1 MRINPI
7 ISTTNK
13 TNNYYNTKSNNYQ
26 ITKPYANDTVCFK
39 GAVYHS
45 RRLDGYLEHIKEYK
59 SLTKQV
65 DLKLADARICL
76 ETKLGK
82 INEAIEPLLQDN
94 DFLLAITPEKTK
106 NEYKRE
112 AHKTL
117 THIGDYDKRTYNKV
131 WNNVGAKIRTRILN
145 EDAIVIEKELA
156 DVSETMQDNKYTPI
170 FNELKNHIRAKAV
183 AQEEFDTLK
192 STTQTEYE
200 AKASEI
206 VDMAELFYGPQAG
219 EDRKEFIKELVNR
232 AKSKMPELGDYYA
245 SAYNSYFYEYRTSS
259 RDPHSLKKEA
269 VDYAYLQTFQFLT
282 GISQQR
288 DEKYQ

>member
-13 TNNYYNTKSNNYQ
+13 TNNYYNTKNSNYQ
-26 ITKPYANDTVCFK
+26 VTKPYANDTVCFK

-76 ETKLGK
+76 KTKLGK

-117 THIGDYDKRTYNKV
+117 MHIGDYDKRTYENY
-131 WNNVGAKIRTRILN
+131 
-145 EDAIVIEKELA
+145 KEG
-156 DVSETMQDNKYTPI
+156 
-170 FNELKNHIRAKAV
+170 
-183 AQEEFDTLK
+183 TL
-192 STTQTEYE
+192 Q
-200 AKASEI
+200 
-206 VDMAELFYGPQAG
+206 
-219 EDRKEFIKELVNR
+219 
-232 AKSKMPELGDYYA
+232 
-245 SAYNSYFYEYRTSS
+245 
-259 RDPHSLKKEA
+259 
-269 VDYAYLQTFQFLT
+269 
-282 GISQQR
+282 
-288 DEKYQ
+288 